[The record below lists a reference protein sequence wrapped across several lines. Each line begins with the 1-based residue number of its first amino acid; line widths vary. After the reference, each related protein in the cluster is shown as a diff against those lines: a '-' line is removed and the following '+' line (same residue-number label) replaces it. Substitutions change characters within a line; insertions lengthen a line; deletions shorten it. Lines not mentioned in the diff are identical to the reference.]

1 MGFQSTKRYTQ
12 LYLLPLVL
20 LAGDL
25 ALLVDTSHP
34 MIRPDLEKGLDTA
47 RKIMQT
53 GHGFCLQVALVV
65 YFQNVLMFVFYCLA
79 SFTECAV

>member
-1 MGFQSTKRYTQ
+1 VFS
-12 LYLLPLVL
+12 
-20 LAGDL
+20 AGDL

-53 GHGFCLQVALVV
+53 GHGFCLQVASLV
-65 YFQNVLMFVFYCLA
+65 F
-79 SFTECAV
+79 